1 MSFGYNEADTRAK
14 LIDPAIHKCGWTEDL
29 IRREETAG
37 AVEIIG
43 GKARRRSRGKVDYVL
58 RVKINPDTQPVA
70 MALIEAKKDALPP
83 GHGLNQAKGY
93 AACQRLH
100 VPFVF
105 SSNGHMFVEFDSFT
119 GLTSASR
126 PLSEFP
132 TPDQLRARYEEKMGF
147 SLSTPQAK
155 PLLQPYTGGEGTR
168 RYYQDAAIR
177 AVFEKFARCALEN
190 KPQRALLSLA
200 TGSGKTFIAVNLL
213 KRAADAGQMKRALF
227 VCDRDE
233 LRAQALRAFQNVFGA
248 DAAEVFRRP
257 DGTNNA
263 KNARIHIATYQTLG
277 IDTEGGDS
285 GSLLSTFY
293 PENHFTHV
301 VIDECHRSAWGK
313 WSQVLTRNSSA
324 AQVGLTATPRK
335 LAEAIQKKAGTT
347 LFYPPETSGAP
358 GAEALSVA
366 ADGGYDKSQA
376 EILRD
381 AALCADNYAYFG
393 QPVYEYDIAQA
404 IEDGYLAACAI
415 EKGRV
420 SLDETGITKSDIL
433 ARNPVDAVTGRPLS
447 PAQINEMYRKY
458 QYEDAILLPDRV
470 LAMCTDLFKF
480 LLETGG
486 PEQKTIIFC
495 ARDRHADDIA
505 VCMNNLYAQWCAAHG
520 KERLEY
526 YAFKCTAASSGN
538 DQLPDL
544 RASSRSHFIAT
555 TVDLLTTGVD
565 VPCVRNIVFF
575 KYLKSPISFYQMVGR
590 GTRIDEVTG
599 KLMFRVYDYTDATR
613 LFGEEFI
620 TKPPAGGGGGPP
632 LPPPPPEP
640 TISVE
645 GFDVHVTH
653 AGSFIV
659 TDVDGK
665 AMPVPIAEYKAR
677 LAARLVQ
684 QAHTLDEFRKLWV
697 NPPSRKELIDT
708 LVTAGYSP
716 SVVRMVDDKQDYDLY
731 DVLAELGWGM
741 SPRTR
746 HDRTLAFTYKHE
758 DWLNGLPQPACKT
771 IRAIA
776 GQFERG
782 GTDELENPHIF
793 QISEVKKAGG
803 LDALQSAGTPSELLR
818 ETKERMFAA

>member
-14 LIDPAIHKCGWTEDL
+14 LIDPVIHKCGWTEDL

-43 GKARRRSRGKVDYVL
+43 GKARRRSRGKVDYIL
-58 RVKINPDTQPVA
+58 RVKINPETQPVA
-70 MALIEAKKDALPP
+70 VALIEAKKDTLPP
-83 GHGLNQAKGY
+83 GHGLDQAKGY
-93 AACQRLH
+93 AACKRLN

-105 SSNGHMFVEFDSFT
+105 SSNGHMFVEFDNLT
-119 GLTSASR
+119 GLTSAPR

-177 AVFEKFARCALEN
+177 AVFEKFARCALARQ
-190 KPQRALLSLA
+190 PQRALLSLA

-213 KRAADAGQMKRALF
+213 KRAADAGQLKRALF

-233 LRAQALRAFQNVFGA
+233 LRSQALRAFQNVFGA
-248 DAAEVFRRP
+248 DAAEVFRKP

-263 KNARIHIATYQTLG
+263 KNARVHIATYQTLG
-277 IDTEGGDS
+277 IDTEDGDPPSPGS
-285 GSLLSTFY
+285 GEAGASFLTTFY
-293 PENHFTHV
+293 PENYFTHV

-313 WSQVLTRNSSA
+313 WSQVLTRNAAA
-324 AQVGLTATPRK
+324 AQIGLTATPRRLK
-335 LAEAIQKKAGTT
+335 CSEKTKEAQT
-347 LFYPPETSGAP
+347 
-358 GAEALSVA
+358 
-366 ADGGYDKSQA
+366 DA
-376 EILRD
+376 EIT
-381 AALCADNYAYFG
+381 ANNMEYFG
-393 QPVYEYDIAQA
+393 EPVYEYDMAQA
-404 IEDGYLAACAI
+404 IEDGYLAACDI
-415 EKGRV
+415 ETFDLFHDNKKINERDSGVSREDLKDKKLTDATTGRV
-420 SLDETGITKSDIL
+420 MMVSEAKEHYGADRIEDRIL
-433 ARNPVDAVTGRPLS
+433 IP
-447 PAQINEMYRKY
+447 E
-458 QYEDAILLPDRV
+458 RV
-470 LAMCTDLFKF
+470 AAMCKDLFTH
-480 LLETGG
+480 LLATGG

-495 ARDRHADDIA
+495 ARDRHADDVA
-505 VCMNNLYAQWCAAHG
+505 VCMNNLYAQWCVANG
-520 KERLEY
+520 KERLDY

-565 VPCVRNIVFF
+565 VPCVKNIVFF

-620 TKPPAGGGGGPP
+620 TKPPTGGGGGPGPEPP
-632 LPPPPPEP
+632 LEP

-684 QAHTLDEFRKLWV
+684 EAHTLDEFRRLWV

-758 DWLNGLPQPACKT
+758 DWLNALPQPTCMT

-803 LDALQSAGTPSELLR
+803 LVALQAAGTPVELLR